1 MEFHCWG
8 ISHKSTSLE
17 IREKFAFNKD
27 KIDEIL
33 AKLKTLTA
41 FDNGI
46 FLSTCNRT
54 EFYSFCPRIEIK
66 KFDAHLEHI
75 LGKGLEVR
83 KNDQYLFSDNDAFAH
98 LLRVMTGIDS
108 MIVGEPDI
116 FGQVK
121 KAYENSRSFGYLN
134 SNLDSIFS
142 KSINITKE
150 IRSATNLSKN
160 PVSIASLVENI
171 ILKEGHSPVL
181 IIGAGD
187 VGKPLLKRLIAN
199 GYEVALFNRSKV
211 EVDGIKS
218 NPLSELTKN
227 INKFKTI
234 VVAAP
239 SDSEFF
245 GSKDFKT
252 SEDRLIFDL
261 AIPRNLDGSLNNL
274 KNFKLLTLDEI
285 SMMVEENIKGR
296 KDSVAQAEG
305 IIEKNSEREFRRI
318 KNKKNTDAKQKKFRE
333 SLAETKDE
341 AVNKAKERILKG
353 DNIENIIDDL
363 ANEIASKNAFQVSKI
378 LDSSTR
384 NEKNKQT

>member
-17 IREKFAFNKD
+17 VREKFAFNKD

-75 LGKGLEVR
+75 LGRGLEVR

-218 NPLSELTKN
+218 NPLSKLTKN
-227 INKFKTI
+227 INEFKTI

-239 SDSEFF
+239 SDKEFF

-296 KDSVAQAEG
+296 KDSVAQAEE
-305 IIEKNSEREFRRI
+305 IIEKNSETEFRKI
-318 KNKKNTDAKQKKFRE
+318 KNKKNIDLKQKEFRE
-333 SLAETKDE
+333 SLTETRDE
-341 AVNKAKERILKG
+341 AVNKAKKRILKG
-353 DNIENIIDDL
+353 DDIENIIDDL
-363 ANEIASKNAFQVSKI
+363 ASEIASKNAFQVSKI
-378 LDSSTR
+378 LDSST
-384 NEKNKQT
+384 KNK

>member
-17 IREKFAFNKD
+17 VREKFAFNKD

-75 LGKGLEVR
+75 LGKRLEVR

-199 GYEVALFNRSKV
+199 DYEVALFNRSKV

-218 NPLSELTKN
+218 NPLSKLTKN
-227 INKFKTI
+227 INEFKTI

-239 SDSEFF
+239 SDKEFF

-296 KDSVAQAEG
+296 KDSVAQAEE
-305 IIEKNSEREFRRI
+305 IIEKNSETEFRKI
-318 KNKKNTDAKQKKFRE
+318 KNKKNIDLKQKEFRE
-333 SLAETKDE
+333 SLTETRDE
-341 AVNKAKERILKG
+341 AVNKAKKRILKG
-353 DNIENIIDDL
+353 DDIENIIDDL
-363 ANEIASKNAFQVSKI
+363 ASEIASKNAFHVSKI
-378 LDSSTR
+378 LDSSP
-384 NEKNKQT
+384 KNK

>member
-17 IREKFAFNKD
+17 VREKFAFNKD

-75 LGKGLEVR
+75 LGKELEVR

-121 KAYENSRSFGYLN
+121 KAYENSRLFDYLN
-134 SNLDSIFS
+134 SNLDAIFS

-160 PVSIASLVENI
+160 PVSIASLVESI
-171 ILKEGHSPVL
+171 IVKDGYSPVL

-187 VGKPLLKRLIAN
+187 VGKPLLKRLNAN
-199 GYEVALFNRSKV
+199 DYKVALFNRSEV

-218 NPLSELTKN
+218 TPLSELNTN
-227 INKFKTI
+227 INDFKTI

-239 SDSEFF
+239 SDKEFF
-245 GSKDFKT
+245 GYKDFKT
-252 SEDRLIFDL
+252 SESRLIFDL
-261 AIPRNLDGSLNNL
+261 AIPRNLNSSLNDIESI
-274 KNFKLLTLDEI
+274 KLLTLDEI

-296 KDSVAQAEG
+296 KDSVAQAEEM
-305 IIEKNSEREFRRI
+305 IEKNSEIEFKKI
-318 KNKKNTDAKQKKFRE
+318 KNKKNTDIKQKKFRE
-333 SLAETKDE
+333 SMTETKDE
-341 AVNKAKERILKG
+341 AVSKAKERILKG
-353 DNIENIIDDL
+353 DDIENIINDL
-363 ANEIASKNAFQVSKI
+363 ANEIASKNAFEVSKI
-378 LDSSTR
+378 LGSSTR
-384 NEKNKQT
+384 NDKNKQS